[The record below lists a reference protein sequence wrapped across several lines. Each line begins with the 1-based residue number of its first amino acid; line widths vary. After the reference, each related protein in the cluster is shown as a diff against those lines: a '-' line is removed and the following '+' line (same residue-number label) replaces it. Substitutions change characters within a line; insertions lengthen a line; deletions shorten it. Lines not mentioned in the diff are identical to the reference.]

1 MAICPLCEHVQEQG
15 DECDNCGRLLT
26 HDSKVGEAKV
36 DPPPL
41 GFDPGR
47 EAALPSA
54 PSEAPLQG
62 FDAGREAS
70 VPLTALPSPPSEA
83 PPEEG
88 TSIRCFNCG
97 VRFLFAP
104 HCPTCGLAIAVP
116 P

>member
-15 DECDNCGRLLT
+15 DECDNCGRPLT
-26 HDSKVGEAKV
+26 PESKVGEVKV
-36 DPPPL
+36 DPPM

-54 PSEAPLQG
+54 PSGAPPQG
-62 FDAGREAS
+62 FDPGREAS
-70 VPLTALPSPPSEA
+70 IPLAALPSAPSEA
-83 PPEEG
+83 LPEEG
-88 TSIRCFNCG
+88 TLVRCFNCG

-104 HCPTCGLAIAVP
+104 HCPSCGLAIAVP